1 MKYALP
7 TYTYI
12 LILASK
18 LAKIIKKP
26 FIMLT
31 ITIVNCMVTMAN
43 LIAQ

>member
-1 MKYALP
+1 MKFALP

-12 LILASK
+12 LILASR

-43 LIAQ
+43 LIAP